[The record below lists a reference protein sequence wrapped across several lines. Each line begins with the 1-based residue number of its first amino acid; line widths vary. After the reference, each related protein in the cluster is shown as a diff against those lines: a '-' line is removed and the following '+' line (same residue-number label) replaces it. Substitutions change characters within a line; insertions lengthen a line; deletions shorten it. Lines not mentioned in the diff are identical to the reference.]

1 MEYQDF
7 LQLAG
12 TTDDI
17 VTEEDFEYIIQPV
30 MEDRRDLFPTDEAVI
45 AYYNIFGLDG
55 FPGLYRAGKIDLDYI
70 RSRVVSFTGYMQH
83 CDGHTTLEHI
93 LARLVLAKN

>member
-17 VTEEDFEYIIQPV
+17 VTEEDFEYLIQPV
-30 MEDRRDLFPTDEAVI
+30 MKDRRDLFPTDEAVI
-45 AYYNIFGLDG
+45 AYYNIFGLEG
-55 FPGLYRAGKIDLDYI
+55 FSDDFLTSLTTSWSVSRTPGG
-70 RSRVVSFTGYMQH
+70 
-83 CDGHTTLEHI
+83 
-93 LARLVLAKN
+93 